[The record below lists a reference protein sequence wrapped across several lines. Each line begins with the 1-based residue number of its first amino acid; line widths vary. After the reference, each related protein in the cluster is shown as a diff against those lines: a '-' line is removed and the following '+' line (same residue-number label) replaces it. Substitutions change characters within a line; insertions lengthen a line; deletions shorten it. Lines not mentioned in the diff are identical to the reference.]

1 MFNKIINFFY
11 SFFDIFDFNPKVKKI
26 MSTGIT
32 VSFIMTL
39 FATFLMSL
47 YISTYS
53 YILYDLG
60 IALFKTS
67 TTFIAVFF
75 ICGIA
80 FSQILKDRI

>member
-1 MFNKIINFFY
+1 MFNKITNFFY
-11 SFFDIFDFNPKVKKI
+11 SFFDIFDLNPKVKKI

-60 IALFKTS
+60 ITLFKS
-67 TTFIAVFF
+67 FTTFMAIFL
-75 ICGIA
+75 ICGVA
-80 FSQILKDRI
+80 FNRILKTKI

>member
-1 MFNKIINFFY
+1 MLKKFFK
-11 SFFDIFDFNPKVKKI
+11 SLFDFNNRVEVI
-26 MSTGIT
+26 MNTGIEVCFVFT
-32 VSFIMTL
+32 LISVFI
-39 FATFLMSL
+39 MSL
-47 YISTYS
+47 YITVNPL

-80 FSQILKDRI
+80 FNKILKDRI